1 MRISGNTIL
10 ITGGATGIG
19 LALAETF
26 MRKGNE
32 VVICSRREDKLVQ
45 AKDKFSQLQTMKC
58 DVADPENRKL
68 LYNWVAGNHKDLN
81 ILINNAGI
89 QKEIDFKKGTTD
101 LQGEENEI
109 DINLQAPVHLSAL
122 FVPHLM
128 AQKEAAIVNISSG
141 LAFIP
146 IAMMP
151 VYCAT
156 KAALHSF
163 SLSLRYQLRDT
174 SIKVFEIIPPTTD
187 TELDR
192 GARQRRSQTD
202 RGIKPEIIAEAT
214 IEAIDKDDFEV
225 AVGQAQFLR
234 TSSRNEPERVFQMI
248 NER

>member
-19 LALAETF
+19 LALAEAF
-26 MRKGNE
+26 LQKGNE
-32 VVICSRREDKLVQ
+32 VVICGRREDKLVQ
-45 AKDKFSQLQTMKC
+45 AKKKFSRLQTMKC
-58 DVADPENRKL
+58 DVADPENRKR
-68 LYNWVAGNHKDLN
+68 LYDWMVENHKDFN

-89 QKEIDFKKGTTD
+89 QKEIDFKKGSTD
-101 LQGEENEI
+101 LQGGENEI
-109 DINLQAPVHLSAL
+109 DINLKAPVHLTAF

-128 AQKEAAIVNISSG
+128 LQKEAAIVNISSG

-146 IAMMP
+146 IAFMP

-156 KAALHSF
+156 KAAMHSF
-163 SLSLRYQLRDT
+163 SLSLRYQLRET

-192 GARQRRSQTD
+192 GAREDRGQAD
-202 RGIKPEIIAEAT
+202 RGIKPEIVAVATVEAMEKDEF
-214 IEAIDKDDFEV
+214 EA

-234 TSSRNEPERVFQMI
+234 ASSRNEPERVFQMI
-248 NER
+248 NGR

>member
-1 MRISGNTIL
+1 MHISGNTIL

-19 LALAETF
+19 LALAEAF
-26 MRKGNE
+26 LEKRNE
-32 VVICSRREDKLVQ
+32 VIICGRREDKLAR
-45 AKDKFSQLQTMKC
+45 AKDKFPQLQTIKC
-58 DVADPENRKL
+58 DAADPEDRMR
-68 LYNWVAGNHKDLN
+68 LYNWVVENHKDFN

-109 DINLQAPVHLSAL
+109 NINLQAPVHLSAL

-128 AQKEAAIVNISSG
+128 AQKEAAIVNITSG

-156 KAALHSF
+156 KAAMHSF

-192 GARQRRSQTD
+192 GARQRRGQTD
-202 RGIKPEIIAEAT
+202 RGIKPEIVAEAT
-214 IEAIDKDDFEV
+214 IEAMVKDDFETV
-225 AVGQAQFLR
+225 VGQAQFLR

-248 NER
+248 NRR